1 MIPCGVLQ
9 QVGQFDTGF
18 VNGGEDVDYRL
29 RAALQGIDTR
39 RMRRNLVLHF
49 GGKSTWQAAHD
60 WHEIRV
66 REQHI
71 IQTFRERWGS
81 SAVDLFLRS
90 THLGPDHD
98 LLAELAVPLTANA
111 DIAALIAAC
120 QLRDQRSHNVLY
132 Q

>member
-60 WHEIRV
+60 WHE
-66 REQHI
+66 
-71 IQTFRERWGS
+71 TFRERWGS

-90 THLGPDHD
+90 THLGLDHD